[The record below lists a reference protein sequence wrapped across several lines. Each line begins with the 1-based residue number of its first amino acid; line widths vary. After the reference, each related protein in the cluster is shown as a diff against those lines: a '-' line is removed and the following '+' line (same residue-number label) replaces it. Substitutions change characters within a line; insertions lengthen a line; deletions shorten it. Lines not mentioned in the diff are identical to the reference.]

1 MKIFLLLML
10 KFGDIMRFAYLLIF
24 FTDFFRPCE
33 RITLIVA
40 NHFPLCHSL
49 AFENFSGLH
58 ASQQR
63 IICFSFI
70 LKQYSE

>member
-10 KFGDIMRFAYLLIF
+10 KLGDIMRFAYLLIF

-33 RITLIVA
+33 KITLIIA

-49 AFENFSGLH
+49 VFETFQDCMPLNKGLFAFLTS
-58 ASQQR
+58 
-63 IICFSFI
+63 
-70 LKQYSE
+70 

>member
-49 AFENFSGLH
+49 ALKPFQDCMPLNKGLF
-58 ASQQR
+58 AFLS
-63 IICFSFI
+63 S
-70 LKQYSE
+70 

>member
-10 KFGDIMRFAYLLIF
+10 KLGDIMRFAYLLIF

-33 RITLIVA
+33 KITLIVA
-40 NHFPLCHSL
+40 NHFPLCHLL
-49 AFENFSGLH
+49 AFEGLH

-70 LKQYSE
+70 LKRYSE